1 MPEVSGTNIFKVQVR
16 GIPSYGRKVMPDEI
30 CILQSNKNTT

>member
-16 GIPSYGRKVMPDEI
+16 GIPSYGRKVMPDEN
-30 CILQSNKNTT
+30 LYFTK